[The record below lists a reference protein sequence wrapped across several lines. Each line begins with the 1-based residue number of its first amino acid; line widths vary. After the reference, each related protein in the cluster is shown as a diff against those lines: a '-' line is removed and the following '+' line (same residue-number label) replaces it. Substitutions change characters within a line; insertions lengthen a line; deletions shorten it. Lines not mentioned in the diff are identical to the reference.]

1 MGRVTSLTEAEAFGA
16 IRALLEAGTYPTAAA
31 LREQLGGRGSPVV
44 LQRFLA
50 DWYATHGPELA
61 QKAAAHRPDP
71 AGGLRAQ
78 LQALTKE
85 AMAEVDAAQAERV
98 AALDRRQAALE
109 EREARVEARE
119 ADLEVRTRRLDDR
132 EMAQAELLQELR
144 DQVARATQARDAARA
159 AEVACTTALAT
170 AEGRL
175 SVLDG
180 QLAQAR
186 TDLQGLAELR
196 AELASTREARDHAQA
211 LLATRTQERDAAVKA
226 RTQVEAALNDAQD
239 AAAVARA
246 ADTEV
251 RVALATARQGLAA
264 EQARVV
270 DLTKRL
276 AAQTDAL
283 AALERQRVAV
293 EAARDEAEAAR
304 RVAETALATLAGR
317 HEALMEERDRL
328 ANALRSS
335 AHGRPGSTPSKQ
347 AKGTGKSPK

>member
-1 MGRVTSLTEAEAFGA
+1 MGRVTTLKEDEVFAA
-16 IRALLEAGTYPTAAA
+16 IAALISAGHYPTAAA

-61 QKAAAHRPDP
+61 QKAAARRPDP

-109 EREARVEARE
+109 DREAGVAARE
-119 ADLEVRTRRLDDR
+119 ADLEARTRRLDDR

-144 DQVARATQARDAARA
+144 DQLARATQARDAARA
-159 AEVACTTALAT
+159 AEVTCTTALAT

-211 LLATRTQERDAAVKA
+211 LLVTRTQERDAALKA
-226 RTQVEAALNDAQD
+226 RAQLEAALKHAQD
-239 AAAVARA
+239 AAAAAQA

-251 RVALATARQGLAA
+251 RVALASARQALVAEEARSQDLRGSLSERVAALTAREKQVLA
-264 EQARVV
+264 
-270 DLTKRL
+270 
-276 AAQTDAL
+276 
-283 AALERQRVAV
+283 
-293 EAARDEAEAAR
+293 AEAAR
-304 RVAETALATLAGR
+304 REAETALATLTGR
-317 HEALMEERDRL
+317 YAAVLEERDRL
-328 ANALRSS
+328 AIEVKGQAE
-335 AHGRPGSTPSKQ
+335 ARPGAKVQKPVKGARRRSTP
-347 AKGTGKSPK
+347 

>member
-1 MGRVTSLTEAEAFGA
+1 MGRVTMLKEDEVFAAIGA
-16 IRALLEAGTYPTAAA
+16 LITAGIYPTAAA

-50 DWYATHGPELA
+50 DWYAANGPELA
-61 QKAAAHRPDP
+61 QKAAARRPDP

-85 AMAEVDAAQAERV
+85 AMAEVDAAQADRV
-98 AALDRRQAALE
+98 AALDRRHAELE
-109 EREARVEARE
+109 DRESRVEARE
-119 ADLEVRTRRLDDR
+119 ADLEARTRRLDDR

-144 DQVARATQARDAARA
+144 DQVALATQARDAARA
-159 AEVACTTALAT
+159 AEVTCTTALAS

-186 TDLQGLAELR
+186 TDLQGLADLR

-226 RTQVEAALNDAQD
+226 RTQVETALKDARD
-239 AAAVARA
+239 AAAVAQA

-251 RVALATARQGLAA
+251 RVALATARQELAA
-264 EQARVV
+264 EQARVH
-270 DLTKRL
+270 DLRTTLSERMDSISL
-276 AAQTDAL
+276 LESQLLSAASARNDAERSL
-283 AALERQRVAV
+283 AALE
-293 EAARDEAEAAR
+293 
-304 RVAETALATLAGR
+304 GR
-317 HEALMEERDRL
+317 HAAVVEERDRL
-328 ANALRSS
+328 ATALRQQNE
-335 AHGRPGSTPSKQ
+335 PSRAEKPTKPT
-347 AKGTGKSPK
+347 KGARRVPK